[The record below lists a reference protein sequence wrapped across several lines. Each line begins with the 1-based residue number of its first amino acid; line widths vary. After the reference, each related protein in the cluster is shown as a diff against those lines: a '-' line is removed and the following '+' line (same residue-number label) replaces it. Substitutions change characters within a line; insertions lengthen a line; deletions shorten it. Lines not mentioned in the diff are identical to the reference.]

1 VWRKRRHPKVVPT
14 YRVNSILTVMEMVAL
29 GLGVGVLPMFLA
41 EGRSD
46 LRQLTPVIDEAQTE
60 LWILAHPESRH
71 LRRVAAVYGFLAKT
85 MSLR

>member
-1 VWRKRRHPKVVPT
+1 MPT

-41 EGRSD
+41 GGRDD
-46 LRQLTPVIDEAQTE
+46 LRPLTAVIDEAQTD

-71 LRRVAAVYGFLAKT
+71 LRRISMVYAFLAKT